1 MTKKEYVEK
10 AVSGIKSKSLR
21 REIEEEL
28 SDHLDELT
36 QLWIGRGFDE
46 AAAEQK
52 AVEEMGA
59 PEKTA
64 EELGNLHS
72 GLFPVVIKILIAL
85 FFLLCSVVL
94 LTLWRV
100 LGLFFRSVYEA
111 PLDSFGLLLEAILFC
126 FCAAPLLVGVRRKEA
141 LPCVFAAIYSV
152 PLLLLGGYE
161 MISELF
167 SEQWTGHTFVSP
179 GLQSFAVAISGR
191 WDVFDVFPQESV
203 CAQSP
208 VVFALTVLL
217 YLLIPV
223 SAVVMTVFYAGKR
236 TRRGKKAQRA
246 GRTVRRVIY
255 RVGAFLLIVDL
266 SFTFI
271 LDRNLYRNDAK
282 KSVTRYDGWRVV
294 QSDERFPAAELEERP
309 ESEASAAYYKV
320 GYAYYTE
327 GNIFNDYYQY
337 YARSLAE
344 DEGYYTVRIRDRIP
358 GLLVM
363 YEYST
368 QREIVR
374 EKRYL
379 LAVPVCGEE
388 TDYDGA
394 VWFDLEDGGPIR
406 LKFSDNPDEYSYLDL
421 VAVEQ

>member
-1 MTKKEYVEK
+1 
-10 AVSGIKSKSLR
+10 
-21 REIEEEL
+21 
-28 SDHLDELT
+28 
-36 QLWIGRGFDE
+36 
-46 AAAEQK
+46 
-52 AVEEMGA
+52 
-59 PEKTA
+59 
-64 EELGNLHS
+64 
-72 GLFPVVIKILIAL
+72 
-85 FFLLCSVVL
+85 
-94 LTLWRV
+94 
-100 LGLFFRSVYEA
+100 
-111 PLDSFGLLLEAILFC
+111 FC

-141 LPCVFAAIYSV
+141 MPCAFAAIYSV
-152 PLLLLGGYE
+152 PLLLQGGYE

-179 GLQSFAVAISGR
+179 GLQSFAVALSGR

-217 YLLIPV
+217 YLPIPV
-223 SAVVMTVFYAGKR
+223 SAVVMAVFYAGKR
-236 TRRGKKAQRA
+236 TRRGRKAQRA
-246 GRTVRRVIY
+246 GRTVRRLICF
-255 RVGAFLLIVDL
+255 VGSFLLILDL
-266 SFTFI
+266 SFAFFQ
-271 LDRNLYRNDAK
+271 DRNDAK

-294 QSDERFPAAELEERP
+294 QSDERFPATELEEKI

-406 LKFSDNPDEYSYLDL
+406 LTFSDNPDEYSYLDL